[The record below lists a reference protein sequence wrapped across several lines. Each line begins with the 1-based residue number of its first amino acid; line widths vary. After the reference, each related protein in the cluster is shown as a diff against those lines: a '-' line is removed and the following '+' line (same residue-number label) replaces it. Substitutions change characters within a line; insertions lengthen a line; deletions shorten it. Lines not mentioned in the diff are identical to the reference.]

1 MATLKELMAQKKA
14 QIAESSGKRTN
25 TVKPG
30 MGKTRFRILPSWRGA
45 SDSQFYHDFGQH
57 FIRTSSEAKPIVYV
71 CVEKTFNKPCLICDR
86 LRDGFHTA
94 KDDASKKLIKDCF
107 ASSRILLNAL
117 EIDKDKSTPVI
128 LELSPT
134 TFDKVIDIIQENAD
148 EDNEDFNIVTDM
160 DNGVDII
167 ITRSGTGLSTEYGVQ
182 PALKG
187 SAAVSA
193 SVLANL
199 NDLDQFVAQEQELAF
214 IKATNA
220 VSQAVGNSNKALP
233 SAKAVSSQDEEFDD
247 DLPHYSSDIIEGESS
262 SAKSEKL
269 SDDELNMMLDEL
281 DD

>member
-1 MATLKELMAQKKA
+1 MATLKELMAAKKA
-14 QIAESSGKRTN
+14 QIAESSGKRTQ

-30 MGKTRFRILPSWRGA
+30 MGKTRFRILPSWRGV
-45 SDSQFYHDFGQH
+45 SDTQFYHDFGQH
-57 FIRTSSEAKPIVYV
+57 YIRTSSDAKPIVYV
-71 CVEKTFNKPCLICDR
+71 CVEKTFSRPCVICDG
-86 LRDGFHTA
+86 LRDGFSKV
-94 KDDASKKLIKDCF
+94 KDDASKKLIRDCF
-107 ASSRILLNAL
+107 ASNRILVNAL

-187 SAAVSA
+187 SSPVNK
-193 SVLANL
+193 SVLANI
-199 NDLDQFVAQEQELAF
+199 NNLDQFVAQEQELGLL
-214 IKATNA
+214 KASSA
-220 VSQAVGNSNKALP
+220 VKEAIGNVKKALP
-233 SAKAVSSQDEEFDD
+233 SSKDMEFDED
-247 DLPHYSSDIIEGESS
+247 VPAFESPEASADILEGSYV
-262 SAKSEKL
+262 KDEKI
-269 SDDELNMMLDEL
+269 SDDELNSLLDEL